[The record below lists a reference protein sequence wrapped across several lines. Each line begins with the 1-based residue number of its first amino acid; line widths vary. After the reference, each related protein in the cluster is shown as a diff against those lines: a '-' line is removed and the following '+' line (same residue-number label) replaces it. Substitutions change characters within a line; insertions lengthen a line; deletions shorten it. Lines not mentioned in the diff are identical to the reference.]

1 MGAPVA
7 GFSIIPII
15 RVIGV
20 TVTALV
26 LIWAVRYRGGL
37 ALVSD
42 RKDLIFNVHPV
53 LMVFGLILLNGE
65 GGCTSFLCELALHVG
80 LVVAIFWHHDKNFHF
95 LQVI

>member
-15 RVIGV
+15 RLIGV
-20 TVTALV
+20 TVTALA

-42 RKDLIFNVHPV
+42 GKDLLFNVHPV
-53 LMVFGLILLNGE
+53 LMVIGLVLLDGE
-65 GGCTSFLCELALHVG
+65 DGYTCFLNELALHRG
-80 LVVAIFWHHDKNFHF
+80 VVVTNSPAS
-95 LQVI
+95 